1 MALIYILIAIIA
13 LVYMGII
20 RLPGNVHV
28 NNRYNP
34 NNARFKTPGRNA
46 RQQQLASQKSDAQTR
61 QKETL
66 ILQNY
71 EGERG
76 AEGNGGMER
85 EGEGEG
91 GFVEHPEL
99 ARGVRDVR
107 ALRVAAAEA
116 RMKRDKANAELA
128 RRRMAERKA
137 AKGRS
142 ALEQASVENVGWR
155 NVDAVRE
162 MRSYN

>member
-13 LVYMGII
+13 L
-20 RLPGNVHV
+20 
-28 NNRYNP
+28 
-34 NNARFKTPGRNA
+34 
-46 RQQQLASQKSDAQTR
+46 
-61 QKETL
+61 
-66 ILQNY
+66 
-71 EGERG
+71 
-76 AEGNGGMER
+76 
-85 EGEGEG
+85 
-91 GFVEHPEL
+91 
-99 ARGVRDVR
+99 VR